1 MDYLQLLG
9 NPASVQHCVLFQAQ
23 LSHLKQPWPST
34 EEWERVVR
42 EVKPHAKEWKMLL
55 TLDIMNKYFRKLS
68 KFSGEFIQY
77 MDGNFYVLIK
87 NADFDWM
94 NFNTTVSIYQ
104 ST

>member
-1 MDYLQLLG
+1 
-9 NPASVQHCVLFQAQ
+9 
-23 LSHLKQPWPST
+23 
-34 EEWERVVR
+34 
-42 EVKPHAKEWKMLL
+42 MLL

-68 KFSGEFIQY
+68 KFSGEFNQY

-87 NADFDWM
+87 NTDFDWM